1 MAKKVLS
8 IVLAVLF
15 VFSSFAI
22 VGSAV
27 DDVIYPDEEMAIT
40 NPKERIDIVFLS
52 GKIGSTN
59 LRETPA
65 DEEIL
70 EYNLSFWSQ
79 EIIDEYH
86 ALKAKGASDAEW
98 EALYEKMKT
107 PWNDDYEYWGDYRY
121 KYYATDPENDI
132 DDKNAVAKVWYV
144 PSKTEVEP
152 GETFT
157 VDMVCTTNF
166 YFSIIYATIFY
177 DKTNIDIIENMDAD
191 KGDVGFT
198 FGPEF
203 ETWRLIGGKPYFD
216 WGMSPRDGDVR
227 PLNWP
232 KDLRNEAAYNQYAGC
247 RVSSFADNSKKDQP
261 NFVKAIKADNTV
273 IGTFTFKVKEDAQPG
288 YSIKFFT
295 PTDIQLSFEKED
307 LYTQNKKIDY
317 GWQFERANGPQD
329 DSLPDYHA
337 ARSKTMIVSDS
348 YVNVKSD
355 TPVVEYADYTALDAA
370 VNEFDS
376 RLSAFYT
383 KSSWAAYAS
392 AVTAG
397 STLSRTIL
405 KSEQATVDAATKAIT
420 DAKAALVSTSVIS
433 AETVGTP
440 TIGSEANVKVVV
452 SGSPEATRLVDAND
466 PEVSTTFE
474 RGNVM
479 ITEDGDN
486 EIWTFKV
493 LASEANSTYNVFA
506 RYSKEW
512 LGDYKVLTVNAV
524 DGLDLSIHS
533 ISIPDMYPAGTYMD
547 GKIKKG
553 VHQVIIKTST
563 DVCKIQFVAPDG
575 STRTYDNKNYPPV
588 VLDSGECVWTINY
601 NFDYLGALNL
611 DLRTRA
617 VTTTFALTGD
627 SITGR
632 VMY

>member
-1 MAKKVLS
+1 MAKKILS
-8 IVLAVLF
+8 IVLAVLL

-22 VGSAV
+22 VGSAA
-27 DDVIYPDEEMAIT
+27 DDVIYPDEELAIT
-40 NPKERIDIVFLS
+40 NPKDRIDIVFLS
-52 GKIGSTN
+52 GKIGSTT
-59 LRETPA
+59 LRETKA
-65 DEEIL
+65 DKEIL

-86 ALKAKGASDAEW
+86 ALEAKGASDAEW

-107 PWNDDYEYWGDYRY
+107 PWDDDFEYWGDYRY
-121 KYYATDPENDI
+121 KYYATDRENDI
-132 DDKNAVAKVWYV
+132 DDKNAVATVSYV

-157 VDMVCTTNF
+157 VDMVCSTNF
-166 YFSIIYATIFY
+166 YFSILYATIFY
-177 DKTNIDIIENMDAD
+177 DKTNIELIENMDAA
-191 KGDVGFT
+191 KGDVGFKL
-198 FGPEF
+198 GSEF
-203 ETWRLIGGKPYFD
+203 DAWEIYAEKPYFN
-216 WGMSPRDGDVR
+216 WGISPLYGDVR
-227 PLNWP
+227 SLNWP
-232 KDLRNEAAYNQYAGC
+232 KDLQNEAAYNQYAAC
-247 RVSSFADNSKKDQP
+247 RIITVPDTSKREQP
-261 NFVKAIKADNTV
+261 NFVKALKADNTV

-288 YSIKFFT
+288 YSVKFFT

-307 LYTQNKKIDY
+307 LWTQNKKIDY

-337 ARSKTMIVSDS
+337 ARSKTMVVSDS
-348 YVNVKSD
+348 YVTIKSD
-355 TPVVEYADYTALDAA
+355 APVVEYADYTALDAA
-370 VNEFDS
+370 VSEFDS

-397 STLSRTIL
+397 SNLARDIL

-420 DAKAALVSTSVIS
+420 DAKAALVETSVIS
-433 AETVGTP
+433 ADVVGAP

-452 SGSPEATRLVDAND
+452 SGSPEAIRLVDAND

-474 RGNVM
+474 RGNVV

-486 EIWTFKV
+486 EIWSFKV
-493 LASEANSTYNVFA
+493 LASEASSTYNVFA
-506 RYSKEW
+506 KYSDEW
-512 LGDYKVLTVNAV
+512 LADYKVLTINAV
-524 DGLDLSIHS
+524 EGLDLSIHS

-553 VHQVIIKTST
+553 VHQVIIRTST
-563 DVCKIQFVAPDG
+563 DVSKVQFVAPDG
-575 STRTYDNKNYPPV
+575 STRTYDNKRYTPAV
-588 VLDSGECVWTINY
+588 DGDELVWTINY